1 MTTVIIRIEP
11 SSVYSER
18 VAQLR
23 EEINKLVQSW
33 YIGMPKAFSLI
44 ICIDGQVDEVEIRNR
59 GDLARLG
66 YVPAGP
72 GKSPPLPYSS
82 PG

>member
-1 MTTVIIRIEP
+1 MTTVIIRIENG
-11 SSVYSER
+11 SVYSER
-18 VAQLR
+18 VEQLR
-23 EEINKLVQSW
+23 EEIEKLLKSW
-33 YIGMPKAFSLI
+33 YIGIPKSFCLI

-59 GDLARLG
+59 GDLTRLG

-72 GKSPPLPYSS
+72 VKTPPLPYSS